1 MSYSIDYMSSNKK
14 DKIYARIWDC
24 EKPKF
29 ILQIAHGM
37 SEHIDR
43 YDDFAKYLNSKNI
56 IVAGNNHL
64 GHGASARKLGYFG
77 EGDVLEYIISDM
89 HHLSDYLKD
98 KYNLPIYYLGH
109 SMGSFIL
116 RYFLTKYDT
125 EKAVIMGT
133 GYVSNFDIQLLKNLS
148 RLFSKLLGEE
158 QRSKLIF
165 LRTIGIYQLKTPP
178 NHSWISNNK
187 ENIENWK
194 HDELCQSPFTN
205 NAYYY
210 LACLLE
216 KIKDKDLIKNTN
228 KDTQILFVSG
238 ALDSV
243 GDKTKGVKKVYK
255 LYQELGY
262 KNLSIKFFENMR
274 HEILNET
281 DNIKV
286 YEYIYKFLKEPK

>member
-64 GHGASARKLGYFG
+64 GHGASARKLGFFG
-77 EGDVLEYIISDM
+77 EGDILEYIISDM

-148 RLFSKLLGEE
+148 RPFSKILGEEKRSKLLFFM
-158 QRSKLIF
+158 S
-165 LRTIGIYQLKTPP
+165 IGMYQLKTPP
-178 NHSWISNNK
+178 NHSWLSNNE
-187 ENIENWK
+187 ENVKKWK

-205 NAYYY
+205 NGYYY

-216 KIKDKDLIKNTN
+216 KIIDKDLIKNTN
-228 KDTQILFVSG
+228 KDTDILFVSG

-281 DNIKV
+281 DKLEV